1 MAKEY
6 NSPVCKMAVTVVL
19 CGGGEIVKGREES
32 PDKEGVGIVKRPK
45 TRAAPERSGGL
56 APLHVHTIFGE

>member
-1 MAKEY
+1 
-6 NSPVCKMAVTVVL
+6 MAVTVVL